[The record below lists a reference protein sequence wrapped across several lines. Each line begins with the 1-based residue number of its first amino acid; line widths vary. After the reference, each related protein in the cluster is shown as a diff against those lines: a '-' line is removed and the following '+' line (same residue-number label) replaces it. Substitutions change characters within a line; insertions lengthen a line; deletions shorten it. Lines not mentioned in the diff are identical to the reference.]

1 MPYRL
6 AQGRSIYEF
15 YIGIIKIGSL
25 NGYLYKKPEKVRVR
39 KYNTYS
45 SKNVLKLNNTTVV
58 INNKSLYIIFIH
70 HGSAPVSYTHL
81 DVYKRQLPSFIL
93 WTCPS
98 HLILLHP
105 VIPLLYWSTDSSHK
119 ILTSHPIILFFFLLV
134 VLHCFI
140 VRHYFRSKK
149 LFRRI

>member
-39 KYNTYS
+39 KYNTYN
-45 SKNVLKLNNTTVV
+45 SKNVLKLNNIMVV

-70 HGSAPVSYTHL
+70 HGSAN
-81 DVYKRQLPSFIL
+81 
-93 WTCPS
+93 
-98 HLILLHP
+98 
-105 VIPLLYWSTDSSHK
+105 SS
-119 ILTSHPIILFFFLLV
+119 V
-134 VLHCFI
+134 
-140 VRHYFRSKK
+140 
-149 LFRRI
+149 